1 MLVALTLQ
9 KYERGIFM
17 KRVLCLISCMNTGGA
32 KTFLMKIYRQID
44 KTKYQMDFGANIQ
57 QKGFYDNE
65 ITALGGKIYYI
76 PSKSSNVREFKK
88 QLDELIRKE
97 KYEVVLRITSSAAG
111 FLDLK
116 VAKKAGVKRCCVR
129 SSNSSDGGSMLSVI
143 AHRMGRLL
151 YDKYVDVK
159 IAPSDLAAKYTFGK
173 KAYDSHEVNILHN
186 AVDTSIFQY
195 KESYRSKIRNE
206 LDIEKDAVVIGHVG
220 RFYEQKNHIFLIK
233 IFEEICKINK
243 DALLLL
249 VGDGPLEGSVREMI
263 ENRHLENRVIFLGVR
278 SDIDQI
284 LSAMDVFVLPSLY
297 EGMPNVVIEAQA
309 TGLPVILSDTITQE
323 VNITG
328 LVDFCSLSEVESVWA
343 KKVLSKI
350 GIKRESREQQ
360 FIKEQY
366 DIQSVADQF
375 IKIIFGD

>member
-1 MLVALTLQ
+1 
-9 KYERGIFM
+9 M

-32 KTFLMKIYRQID
+32 ETFLMKIYRQID
-44 KTKYQMDFGANIQ
+44 KTKYQMDFCVNIK
-57 QKGFYDNE
+57 QKGFYDDE
-65 ITALGGKIYYI
+65 IMAMGGKIYHI
-76 PSKSSNVREFKK
+76 PSKSSDVKEFKK
-88 QLDELIRKE
+88 QLSELIRKE
-97 KYEVVLRITSSAAG
+97 KYNVVLRITSSAAG

-129 SSNSSDGGSMLSVI
+129 SSNSSDGGSMTSLI
-143 AHRMGRLL
+143 AHRMGRLF
-151 YDKYVDVK
+151 YEKYVDVK
-159 IAPSDLAAKYTFGK
+159 IAPSDLAAIYTFGK
-173 KAYDSHEVNILHN
+173 KAYDSNEVNILHN
-186 AVDTSIFQY
+186 AIDTSIFQY
-195 KESYRSKIRNE
+195 KKSYRLKIRNE
-206 LDIEKDAVVIGHVG
+206 LHIKNNAVVIGHIG
-220 RFYEQKNHIFLIK
+220 RFYEQKNHVFLIK

-249 VGDGPLEGSVREMI
+249 VGNGPLEGNIREMI
-263 ENRHLENRVIFLGVR
+263 KKRHLENRVIFLGVR

-309 TGLPVILSDTITQE
+309 TGLPVVLSDTITRE

-328 LVDFCSLSEVESVWA
+328 LVDFCSLSETENVWA

-360 FIKEQY
+360 FINEQY

-375 IKIIFGD
+375 IKIIFGE

>member
-1 MLVALTLQ
+1 M
-9 KYERGIFM
+9 
-17 KRVLCLISCMNTGGA
+17 
-32 KTFLMKIYRQID
+32 
-44 KTKYQMDFGANIQ
+44 
-57 QKGFYDNE
+57 
-65 ITALGGKIYYI
+65 
-76 PSKSSNVREFKK
+76 
-88 QLDELIRKE
+88 
-97 KYEVVLRITSSAAG
+97 
-111 FLDLK
+111 
-116 VAKKAGVKRCCVR
+116 
-129 SSNSSDGGSMLSVI
+129 
-143 AHRMGRLL
+143 
-151 YDKYVDVK
+151 
-159 IAPSDLAAKYTFGK
+159 
-173 KAYDSHEVNILHN
+173 
-186 AVDTSIFQY
+186 
-195 KESYRSKIRNE
+195 
-206 LDIEKDAVVIGHVG
+206 
-220 RFYEQKNHIFLIK
+220 
-233 IFEEICKINK
+233 
-243 DALLLL
+243 L

-328 LVDFCSLSEVESVWA
+328 LVDFCSLSEAESVWA

>member
-1 MLVALTLQ
+1 M
-9 KYERGIFM
+9 
-17 KRVLCLISCMNTGGA
+17 
-32 KTFLMKIYRQID
+32 
-44 KTKYQMDFGANIQ
+44 
-57 QKGFYDNE
+57 
-65 ITALGGKIYYI
+65 
-76 PSKSSNVREFKK
+76 
-88 QLDELIRKE
+88 
-97 KYEVVLRITSSAAG
+97 
-111 FLDLK
+111 K

>member
-1 MLVALTLQ
+1 
-9 KYERGIFM
+9 M
-17 KRVLCLISCMNTGGA
+17 KGNKFSLRELNPLISS
-32 KTFLMKIYRQID
+32 R
-44 KTKYQMDFGANIQ
+44 
-57 QKGFYDNE
+57 
-65 ITALGGKIYYI
+65 
-76 PSKSSNVREFKK
+76 
-88 QLDELIRKE
+88 
-97 KYEVVLRITSSAAG
+97 TSS
-111 FLDLK
+111 
-116 VAKKAGVKRCCVR
+116 C
-129 SSNSSDGGSMLSVI
+129 
-143 AHRMGRLL
+143 
-151 YDKYVDVK
+151 
-159 IAPSDLAAKYTFGK
+159 
-173 KAYDSHEVNILHN
+173 
-186 AVDTSIFQY
+186 
-195 KESYRSKIRNE
+195 
-206 LDIEKDAVVIGHVG
+206 
-220 RFYEQKNHIFLIK
+220 IFLIK

-350 GIKRESREQQ
+350 GIKQ
-360 FIKEQY
+360 QY